1 MEVHVAAEIPRQ
13 LPHDRCVWRSFTGI
27 PVLLDTLEPGDDR
40 LPHDR
45 QTTPPALVIQ
55 CFHRLRGVP
64 MSAPSFELVRLRAP
78 EGLIL
83 YFKDL
88 AGPWTFRLMPIR
100 DPDQPRLWCLRMEP
114 CAGASLTAKTAM
126 VDPFYT
132 SLAMSRDQLG
142 QTLDAIHE
150 NLMAWLDQPDQ
161 ASVRAW
167 LLAMVA
173 RPLPADFMPPEPPAR
188 AAKAAADTVGPT
200 PGT

>member
-1 MEVHVAAEIPRQ
+1 
-13 LPHDRCVWRSFTGI
+13 
-27 PVLLDTLEPGDDR
+27 
-40 LPHDR
+40 
-45 QTTPPALVIQ
+45 
-55 CFHRLRGVP
+55 

-132 SLAMSRDQLG
+132 SLAMSREELG
-142 QTLDAIHE
+142 QTLSDIHE
-150 NLMAWLDQPDQ
+150 DLMTWLKQPTQ
-161 ASVRAW
+161 ATVRAW
-167 LLAMVA
+167 LVAMTS
-173 RPLPADFMPPEPPAR
+173 RPLPADFMPAEPPPR
-188 AAKAAADTVGPT
+188 AAKAAVST
-200 PGT
+200 PDSSTPPAGN